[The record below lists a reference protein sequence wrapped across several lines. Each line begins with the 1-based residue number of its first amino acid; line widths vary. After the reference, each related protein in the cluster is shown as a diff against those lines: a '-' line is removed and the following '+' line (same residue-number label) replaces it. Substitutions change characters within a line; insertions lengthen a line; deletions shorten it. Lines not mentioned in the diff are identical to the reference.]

1 MLHGSIIVSLVNDDF
16 QLSDRQSFRLQR
28 CDMCRYV
35 NDSSI
40 DTMQRRH
47 QVPVLLLTDVVFC
60 RFELVANRAVNL
72 TVLVSY
78 KRL

>member
-1 MLHGSIIVSLVNDDF
+1 MLMIHRSIAG
-16 QLSDRQSFRLQR
+16 
-28 CDMCRYV
+28 
-35 NDSSI
+35 
-40 DTMQRRH
+40 TMQHRH